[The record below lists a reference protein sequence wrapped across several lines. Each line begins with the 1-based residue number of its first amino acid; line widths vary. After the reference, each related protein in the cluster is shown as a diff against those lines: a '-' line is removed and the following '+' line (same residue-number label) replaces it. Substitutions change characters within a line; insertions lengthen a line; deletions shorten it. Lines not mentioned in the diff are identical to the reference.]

1 MLDHP
6 EEYYRHY
13 YHYYSRRLAP
23 KVDVRIVI
31 LVTVCAISV
40 FQVRSH
46 FHVATLCEFLKWKRI
61 ICRSCSMPAFKQCQ
75 QGGSSV
81 AAVANVPLA
90 SVTNLQS
97 GCAKRILCTW

>member
-40 FQVRSH
+40 FQVK
-46 FHVATLCEFLKWKRI
+46 FHAYLTMLNEFLNCSRS
-61 ICRSCSMPAFKQCQ
+61 ICRSCNMPGFKQPQ
-75 QGGSSV
+75 PGGLFLICCGKLLHGAHNKSEVRFVLS
-81 AAVANVPLA
+81 
-90 SVTNLQS
+90 
-97 GCAKRILCTW
+97 RF

>member
-1 MLDHP
+1 MHVFCLILQDEETRKDYDYMLDHP

-40 FQVRSH
+40 FQVK
-46 FHVATLCEFLKWKRI
+46 FHVYATLLREFLNENRG
-61 ICRSCSMPAFKQCQ
+61 ICSSRKVPGIKQCQ
-75 QGGSSV
+75 
-81 AAVANVPLA
+81 
-90 SVTNLQS
+90 
-97 GCAKRILCTW
+97 

>member
-40 FQVRSH
+40 FQVK
-46 FHVATLCEFLKWKRI
+46 FHAYLTMLNELLNRKGS
-61 ICRSCSMPAFKQCQ
+61 ICGSCNMPGFKQPQRRGLFLIYC
-75 QGGSSV
+75 GKL
-81 AAVANVPLA
+81 PLGA
-90 SVTNLQS
+90 HNKFEV
-97 GCAKRILCTW
+97 RMY

>member
-1 MLDHP
+1 MHVFHLILQDEEMRKDYDYMLDHP

-40 FQVRSH
+40 FQVKFR
-46 FHVATLCEFLKWKRI
+46 VYVTLLSEFLSGKRS
-61 ICRSCSMPAFKQCQ
+61 ICSSLNVPGVKQCQ
-75 QGGSSV
+75 
-81 AAVANVPLA
+81 
-90 SVTNLQS
+90 
-97 GCAKRILCTW
+97 

>member
-46 FHVATLCEFLKWKRI
+46 LHAAMLSEFLKYKE
-61 ICRSCSMPAFKQCQ
+61 MY
-75 QGGSSV
+75 
-81 AAVANVPLA
+81 
-90 SVTNLQS
+90 LQV
-97 GCAKRILCTW
+97 L